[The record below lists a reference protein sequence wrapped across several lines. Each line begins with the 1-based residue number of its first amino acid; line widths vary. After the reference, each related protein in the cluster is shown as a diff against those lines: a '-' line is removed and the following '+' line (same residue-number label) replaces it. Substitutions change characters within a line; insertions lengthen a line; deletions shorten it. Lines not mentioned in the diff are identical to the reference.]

1 MSQWDY
7 DVVVYLS
14 SLPKIRN
21 HNIKVQVMRAFADG
35 ASHCGAR
42 VLVDENLRN
51 RQLHRAKLAVII
63 GWVGMNYSG
72 PHIYHREAIINHQR
86 AIGGRVMSID
96 GSCFKFHNEH
106 ENMWLRYSLDS
117 VFYNE
122 GEYANTNSNHNHWYM
137 VRDSLGLELTPW
149 RNYGDHILI
158 CLQRDNG
165 WNAKGFD
172 QMAWIQKTLKIIRS
186 QVDTDIKIRPH
197 PGTVDKPWAT
207 LIGSHENVEIV
218 DSTRRTLQQDVK
230 GARAAVFYNSSSSV
244 LSVLEG
250 IPTFVTEESA
260 VTWDVANHN
269 TRNINNPAMPDRE
282 QWLNNLCQAHWT
294 IAQSRNG
301 EIYRHFLPH
310 LPA

>member
-1 MSQWDY
+1 MTWDY

-21 HNIKVQVMRAFADG
+21 HNIKVQIMRAFADG
-35 ASHCGAR
+35 ARQCGAR
-42 VLVDENLRN
+42 VLVDENLRD

-63 GWVGMNYSG
+63 GWVGMSYSG
-72 PHIYHREAIINHQR
+72 PHIYHREAIINHQK

-122 GEYANTNSNHNHWYM
+122 GEYANSNSNHNHWHM
-137 VRDSLGLELTPW
+137 VRDTLGLELKPW
-149 RNYGDHILI
+149 KNYGDHILL

-172 QMAWIQKTLKIIRS
+172 QIAWLQKTLKIIRS
-186 QVDTDIKIRPH
+186 QVGTVIKIRPH
-197 PGTVDKPWAT
+197 PGTMDKPWAQ
-207 LIGSHENVEIV
+207 LIGRQQHVDIV
-218 DSTRRTLQQDVK
+218 DSTKHTLQQDVK

-250 IPTFVTEESA
+250 VPTFVSEESA

-269 TRNINNPAMPDRE
+269 TRNINNPQMPDRE

-301 EIYRHFLPH
+301 EIYQHFEPH